1 MASKSGVESV
11 EKSIWQLHISLKH
24 SDPPIWRRV
33 LVPGSITLETL
44 DGVIQLSL
52 NWDNSHLHEFRIK
65 TLPNPDPDDVFES
78 NGFEP
83 PIDAYETEVTLA
95 ESGLKRGSKF
105 QYIYDFGDDWLHDI
119 KVEKMLERD
128 PEMKYPVCIEAA
140 GAAPPE
146 DCGGLW
152 GYYDM
157 LEAIADPEHPEHED
171 YVEWWG
177 EDTLD
182 PDAVDLD
189 AINKRLSRMKL

>member
-1 MASKSGVESV
+1 MASKSGDKE
-11 EKSIWQLHISLKH
+11 IWQLHISLRD

-33 LVPGSITLETL
+33 LVPGSVTLKQL
-44 DGVIQLSL
+44 DRVIQRSL
-52 NWDNSHLHEFRIK
+52 DWENSHLHEFRIK
-65 TLPNPDPDDVFES
+65 TLVRPGRD
-78 NGFEP
+78 GFEP
-83 PIDAYETEVTLA
+83 PSNAYEARVRLA
-95 ESGLKRGSKF
+95 ESGLTRGSKF

-157 LEAIADPEHPEHED
+157 VEAIADPEHPAHAH
-171 YVEWWG
+171 YLEWWG
-177 EDTLD
+177 DDTFDLD
-182 PDAVDLD
+182 WVDLD
-189 AINKRLSRMKL
+189 AINKRLSLMKL